1 MITLKAKIKRK
12 LFVYF
17 CFILILAIFSSIYA
31 LLIYLGK
38 ASSNSSSFNTV
49 TFIAG
54 VIIFL
59 LLGIAAGNTAQ
70 KNGLLEG
77 LIAAT
82 FIILVTLIIN
92 FFVHVPFVGKSF
104 VKVASYL
111 TASSLGGIIGVNFP
125 PLLRTPAVD

>member
-1 MITLKAKIKRK
+1 MKSKIKRK

-31 LLIYLGK
+31 LLIFLNK
-38 ASSNSSSFNTV
+38 ADSKISSFNTI

-54 VIIFL
+54 LVLFFI
-59 LLGIAAGNTAQ
+59 LGILAGNTAQ

-77 LIAAT
+77 LVAAL

-92 FFVHVPFVGKSF
+92 FFVRVPFITRSF
-104 VKVASYL
+104 VKIAGYL
-111 TASSLGGIIGVNFP
+111 IASSLGGIVGVNFR
-125 PLLRTPAVD
+125 PLLKTQES

>member
-1 MITLKAKIKRK
+1 MIRLKTKIKRK

-17 CFILILAIFSSIYA
+17 CFIFILAFFSSIYA

-38 ASSNSSSFNTV
+38 ADSKISSFNTI

-54 VIIFL
+54 VILFL
-59 LLGIAAGNTAQ
+59 ILGILAGNTAQ

-77 LIAAT
+77 LIAAA
-82 FIILVTLIIN
+82 FIILVTLVIN

-104 VKVASYL
+104 VKTASYL

-125 PLLRTPAVD
+125 PLLKTEETD

>member
-1 MITLKAKIKRK
+1 MKSKIKRK

-31 LLIYLGK
+31 LLIYLNK
-38 ASSNSSSFNTV
+38 ADSRISSFNTI

-54 VIIFL
+54 LVLFFI
-59 LLGIAAGNTAQ
+59 LGILAGNSAQ

-77 LIAAT
+77 LIAAL

-92 FFVHVPFVGKSF
+92 FFVRVPFITKSF
-104 VKVASYL
+104 VKIAGYL
-111 TASSLGGIIGVNFP
+111 TASSLGGILGVNFR
-125 PLLRTPAVD
+125 PLLKTGES

>member
-1 MITLKAKIKRK
+1 MKTKIKRK

-38 ASSNSSSFNTV
+38 ADSKVSSFNTI
-49 TFIAG
+49 TFVAG
-54 VIIFL
+54 IIIFFI
-59 LLGIAAGNTAQ
+59 LGVVAGNTAQ

-125 PLLRTPAVD
+125 PLLKGQETD

>member
-1 MITLKAKIKRK
+1 MKAKIKRK